1 MSDVPV
7 QPQPCAKERLAYS
20 VEEVLSLLP
29 FGRNTFYEEAK
40 AGRLKV
46 RKLGRKTIVLAE
58 DLHAYLRALPLFG
71 ADAA

>member
-1 MSDVPV
+1 MSEHV
-7 QPQPCAKERLAYS
+7 ATKITEETALRLAYS
-20 VEEVLSLLP
+20 VDEVLKLLP

-58 DLHAYLRALPLFG
+58 DLHEYLRSLPVFG
-71 ADAA
+71 SN